1 MPHAATPA
9 MISPERKQAQAS
21 ASQAPI
27 PLNSIHATEGGWLE
41 RFQARNAQTTLP
53 HVLEQLQR
61 TSVTNLRNAG
71 TDAEWIGPVT
81 SDADLHKVLEAIA
94 WEIARTGSTEHE
106 DFLAEAIELLGKVQQ
121 DDGYLN
127 SWGQRPGYH
136 HWSDAAM
143 GHELFVGSA
152 LIKAAVTLSRVGRDE
167 LMPIARKWADLV
179 VREFGPDKDGY
190 DGHAGVEGSLV
201 ELYRET
207 GEKAYLETARALL
220 DRRGRQEM
228 HWGPLPS
235 SFFQDHEGVRD
246 AVEALGHARRQMYLD
261 TSVADVYAETGDQAL
276 YEALVK
282 RWESAHMTK
291 QYITGGLGSRHYDES
306 FGAPYELPASRA
318 YAESCASVAAVHLN
332 HRLLLLSGEV
342 RYADAIEKMVFNA
355 VAAAV
360 GEDGKSF
367 FSSNPLQVR
376 SRQRDED
383 NNRIAR
389 AGWLNHTCC
398 PTSLVRL
405 ISSLGSFAAT
415 SSDKTLTVQ
424 QYVAGSIDLPAEVG
438 EGRLVVETNYPAE
451 GIIKIRLEGTPVA
464 GARLRMRVPGWCERH
479 TFNGRNAIVVD
490 GYFDQKL
497 VEGFEATLD
506 FHMEPRFVF
515 AHPRV
520 DAVRGCRA
528 LLRGPVVYCAEGVD
542 NPMLENLVF
551 QTEAKVQQ
559 REEGQL
565 PALVVPANFRRKPQ
579 ALYLRHMVA
588 VDQEVRDT
596 TLIPYFEWAN
606 RGSSPMRVWLPT
618 I

>member
-9 MISPERKQAQAS
+9 MFAPNRPGQGAAAQA
-21 ASQAPI
+21 PV
-27 PLNSIHATEGGWLE
+27 PLSSIHTADGGWLA
-41 RFQARNAQTTLP
+41 RFQARNAEVTLP
-53 HVLEQLQR
+53 HVIEQLQR
-61 TSVTNLRNAG
+61 TAMVNLRRIG
-71 TDAEWIGPVT
+71 SDEDYIGPVN
-81 SDADLHKVLEAIA
+81 SDADVYKVLEAIA
-94 WEIARTGSTEHE
+94 WEIARSGSCEQE
-106 DFLAEAIELLGKVQQ
+106 DFLAEAVDVIAAAQD

-127 SWGQRPGYH
+127 SWGSRPGYQR
-136 HWSDAAM
+136 WSDLTM

-152 LIKAAVTLSRVGRDE
+152 LIKAAVALARVGHDE
-167 LMPIARKWADLV
+167 LMPVARKWADLV
-179 VREFGPDKDGY
+179 VATFGPDRDGY
-190 DGHAGVEGSLV
+190 DGHPGVEGSLV

-207 GEKAYLETARALL
+207 GEQSYLDTARALL
-220 DRRGRQEM
+220 DRRGQNQLR
-228 HWGPLPS
+228 WGPLPS
-235 SFFQDHEGVRD
+235 SFFQDHESVRE

-261 TSVADVYAETGDQAL
+261 AGVADVYAETGDRSL

-318 YAESCASVAAVHLN
+318 YAETCASVAAVHVN
-332 HRLLLLSGEV
+332 HRLLLLTGEA
-342 RYADAIEKMVFNA
+342 RYADAIEKMVYNA

-383 NNRIAR
+383 NHRIAR
-389 AGWLNHTCC
+389 APWLNHTCC

-405 ISSLGSFAAT
+405 VASLGAFVAT
-415 SSDKTLTVQ
+415 VKDKTLSIQ
-424 QYVAGSIDLPAEVG
+424 QYVDGQIELPTAIG
-438 EGRLVVETNYPAE
+438 EGRLVVETNYPHD
-451 GIIKIRLEGTPVA
+451 GIVKIRLEGTPA
-464 GARLRMRVPGWCERH
+464 PGTRLRMRVPGWCERH
-479 TFNGRNAIVVD
+479 IYNGRNALVVD
-490 GYFDQKL
+490 GYFDQPL
-497 VEGFEATLD
+497 VPGFEATLD

-528 LLRGPVVYCAEGVD
+528 ALRGPVVYCAEGVD

-551 QTEAKVQQ
+551 KPEATVVE
-559 REEGQL
+559 RGEGQL
-565 PALVVPANFRRKPQ
+565 PALAVPANFRRKPQ

-588 VDQEVRDT
+588 VDPEERET
-596 TLIPYFEWAN
+596 TLIPYYQWAN
-606 RGSSPMRVWLPT
+606 RASSPMRVWLPT
-618 I
+618 V